1 VAKNGNGL
9 HVLGDAFLIR
19 LRIVAVLICLL
30 PAAGRA
36 TEVNLIGLFPN
47 KAVVVIDG
55 GAPRVLTVGQQ
66 PAGGVTLLSTDR
78 EAATAT
84 LLIDGQKKT
93 LKIGQHQGGPAPS
106 ASAQSATLTADAQGH
121 FVVEGQINGRSVR
134 FLVDTGAT
142 TVSLSSADA
151 NRLGIDYRKGQ
162 AGLMGTANGTAVAYR
177 VKLDAVRV
185 GDIVAN
191 NVDAAVLEGSQ
202 MPFALLGMSFL
213 NRMEMK
219 RVGETMVLI
228 KRF

>member
-1 VAKNGNGL
+1 MATDFMCSEN
-9 HVLGDAFLIR
+9 AFLIR
-19 LRIVAVLICLL
+19 LRIVAVLICLF
-30 PAAGRA
+30 PMAVRAA
-36 TEVNLIGLFPN
+36 EVTVIGLFPN

-55 GAPRVLTVGQQ
+55 GAPRVLTAGQQ
-66 PAGGVTLLSTDR
+66 PVEGVSLLSSDR
-78 EAATAT
+78 ETGTAT

-93 LKIGQHQGGPAPS
+93 LKIGQHHGGPTGT

-121 FVVEGQINGRSVR
+121 FVVEGQINGGRVR

-142 TVSLSSADA
+142 TIALSSADA
-151 NRLGIDYRKGQ
+151 GRLGIDYRKGQ
-162 AGLMGTANGTAVAYR
+162 PGLMGTANGTAVAYK
-177 VKLDAVRV
+177 VKLDTVRI

-202 MPFALLGMSFL
+202 IPFALLGMSFL

-219 RVGETMVLI
+219 RAGETMVLI

>member
-1 VAKNGNGL
+1 M
-9 HVLGDAFLIR
+9 LGSAFLIR

-30 PAAGRA
+30 PATSRA
-36 TEVNLIGLFPN
+36 AEVNLIGLFPN

-55 GAPRVLTVGQQ
+55 GAPRVLTVGQ
-66 PAGGVTLLSTDR
+66 PPVGGVTLLSSDR

-93 LKIGQHQGGPAPS
+93 LKIGQHQSGSTPAL
-106 ASAQSATLTADAQGH
+106 SAQSATLTADAQGH
-121 FVVEGQINGRSVR
+121 FVVEGQINGGRVR

-162 AGLMGTANGTAVAYR
+162 PGLMGTANGTAIAYK
-177 VKLDAVRV
+177 VKLDNVRV

-191 NVDAAVLEGSQ
+191 NVDASVLEGSQ
-202 MPFALLGMSFL
+202 IPFALLGMSFL